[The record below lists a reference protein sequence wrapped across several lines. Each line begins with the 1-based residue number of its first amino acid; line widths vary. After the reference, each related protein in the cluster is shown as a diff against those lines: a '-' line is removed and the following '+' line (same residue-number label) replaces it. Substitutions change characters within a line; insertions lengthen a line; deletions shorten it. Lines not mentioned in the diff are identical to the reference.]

1 MTTKQ
6 QASGQWK
13 QIKGAVK
20 EKYGQLTDDELS
32 KVEGDRDQLIG
43 LIQQKVGAARSEV
56 VKFVSQVYESCGES
70 CSSFAQQASEYAEAT
85 GQRLRQGYEQSTETV
100 VRHPLESVVSAL
112 GIGVVIGIAIG
123 YSLASDRSR
132 EPTWRERWTGR

>member
-1 MTTKQ
+1 MATKQ

-32 KVEGDRDQLIG
+32 GVEGDRDQLIG

-56 VKFVSQVYESCGES
+56 EKFVSQVYESCGES

-85 GQRLRQGYEQSTETV
+85 GERLRQGYEQST
-100 VRHPLESVVSAL
+100 
-112 GIGVVIGIAIG
+112 
-123 YSLASDRSR
+123 
-132 EPTWRERWTGR
+132 